1 MVNRKFLFQN
11 FWHLLALGFG
21 SGMFL
26 RAPGTL
32 GTIVAFPLFFSIK
45 WLSPE
50 LQAVF
55 LITLFFIGLH
65 ASNITSRNLKLKDPS
80 CIVIDEIVAMLFIL
94 IFINH
99 DLISFVMAFI
109 LFRFF
114 DIKKPFPISWID
126 KNIGGGLGIMLDDI
140 VAAIPPI
147 IIVNIWYLVYAS

>member
-1 MVNRKFLFQN
+1 
-11 FWHLLALGFG
+11 
-21 SGMFL
+21 
-26 RAPGTL
+26 
-32 GTIVAFPLFFSIK
+32 
-45 WLSPE
+45 
-50 LQAVF
+50 
-55 LITLFFIGLH
+55 
-65 ASNITSRNLKLKDPS
+65 
-80 CIVIDEIVAMLFIL
+80 MLFIL

-147 IIVNIWYLVYAS
+147 IIVNIWCLVYAS